1 VSVVIRLFITFVGV
15 TIFLLIFFA
24 VAIPLF
30 IDINTHLY
38 LAGEKIL
45 NDTQFDIQQI
55 KDEEIRKS
63 LERSI
68 EEAKS
73 SVKNQIETLTW
84 FFMFSW
90 LFILMTVG
98 LVFYVVARKTKEV
111 FE

>member
-1 VSVVIRLFITFVGV
+1 MMIRLFITFVGV

-38 LAGEKIL
+38 LAGERIL
-45 NDTQFDIQQI
+45 NDTQFDVQQI

-73 SVKNQIETLTW
+73 SVKEQTKTLAW